1 MWRWPG
7 SGMGNGGRPDVQATA
22 CMAKCEPDAK
32 PVAVLTLA
40 ARNAH
45 GKFNEQNRSFGPVR
59 GTPPVQP

>member
-7 SGMGNGGRPDVQATA
+7 SGMGNGGRPAVQATA
-22 CMAKCEPDAK
+22 CMAKCDPDAK
-32 PVAVLTLA
+32 PGAVLPLA

-45 GKFNEQNRSFGPVR
+45 GKFNEQNRGFGPVR